1 MRPVLAALAAAAVL
15 IPGAALAQDDQG
27 MRSIPGYQPSEL
39 ELALDGIDARM
50 AEYAARSEAIGADAS
65 LSEADREAQ
74 LAALWAE
81 YQPDITALAAGAA
94 EFGLRMAGVALRSI
108 DIGHLVETSLAAAEI
123 EAALP
128 AAGAEAAPTGPD
140 TNVQAAAPPD

>member
-1 MRPVLAALAAAAVL
+1 MRPALAAFAAAAVL
-15 IPGAALAQDDQG
+15 IPGTALAQDDQG

-39 ELALDGIDARM
+39 ELALDRIDGRM

-74 LAALWAE
+74 LAALWGE
-81 YQPDITALAAGAA
+81 YAPDVTALAAGAA

-108 DIGHLVETSLAAAEI
+108 DIDHLVQSSLAAADVEGALAAADV
-123 EAALP
+123 EAALSEP
-128 AAGAEAAPTGPD
+128 GADAGGAAPLD
-140 TNVQAAAPPD
+140 

>member
-1 MRPVLAALAAAAVL
+1 MRSLLAALAAAAAL
-15 IPGAALAQDDQG
+15 MPASALAQDDQG

-50 AEYAARSEAIGADAS
+50 AEYAARAEAIGADAS

-81 YQPDITALAAGAA
+81 YQPDLVALSAGAA

-108 DIGHLVETSLAAAEI
+108 DIGRLVESSLATVDM
-123 EAALP
+123 EAAL
-128 AAGAEAAPTGPD
+128 AQADAVVAEQRIEGE
-140 TNVQAAAPPD
+140 AAAPLD

>member
-1 MRPVLAALAAAAVL
+1 MRSLLAALAAAAAL
-15 IPGAALAQDDQG
+15 MPASALAQDDQG

-50 AEYAARSEAIGADAS
+50 AEYAARAEAIGADTS

-81 YQPDITALAAGAA
+81 YQPDIVALSAGAA
-94 EFGLRMAGVALRSI
+94 EFGLRMAGVALQSI
-108 DIGHLVETSLAAAEI
+108 DIGRLVESSLSAVDM
-123 EAALP
+123 EAAL
-128 AAGAEAAPTGPD
+128 AQADAIVAEQRIEGE
-140 TNVQAAAPPD
+140 AAAPLD

>member
-1 MRPVLAALAAAAVL
+1 MRNRFASLAAAAFL
-15 IPGAALAQDDQG
+15 LTPCTSLAQDDQG

-50 AEYAARSEAIGADAS
+50 AEYATRSEAIGADAS

-81 YQPDITALAAGAA
+81 YQPDVTALATGAA
-94 EFGLRMAGVALRSI
+94 EFGLRMAGVALQSI
-108 DIGHLVETSLAAAEI
+108 DIGHLVETSLAAVDM
-123 EAALP
+123 EAAMAEVDTAL
-128 AAGAEAAPTGPD
+128 AGQRAEADAVATAD
-140 TNVQAAAPPD
+140 

>member
-1 MRPVLAALAAAAVL
+1 MRPLLAALAAAAAL

-74 LAALWAE
+74 LAALWTE
-81 YQPDITALAAGAA
+81 YQPDIVALSAGAA
-94 EFGLRMAGVALRSI
+94 EFGLRMAGVALQSI
-108 DIGHLVETSLAAAEI
+108 DIGRLVESSLATVDM
-123 EAALP
+123 EAAL
-128 AAGAEAAPTGPD
+128 AQADAIVAEQRIEAEAA
-140 TNVQAAAPPD
+140 APLD

>member
-1 MRPVLAALAAAAVL
+1 MRPALVALAAAAVL

-81 YQPDITALAAGAA
+81 YQPDITALAAGAT
-94 EFGLRMAGVALRSI
+94 EFGLRMAGVALQSI
-108 DIGHLVETSLAAAEI
+108 DIGHLVETSLAAVDM
-123 EAALP
+123 EAAMAEVDTVL
-128 AAGAEAAPTGPD
+128 AAQQAEADAVATAD
-140 TNVQAAAPPD
+140 